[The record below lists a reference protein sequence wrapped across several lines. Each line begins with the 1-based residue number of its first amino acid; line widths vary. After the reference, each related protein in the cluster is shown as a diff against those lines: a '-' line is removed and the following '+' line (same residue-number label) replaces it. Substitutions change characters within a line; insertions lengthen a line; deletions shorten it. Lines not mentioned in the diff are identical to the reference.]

1 MLYWTQAVYLR
12 PQALQLA
19 SEDCAVRIRSIIKQ
33 CDYQQRIKTMYY
45 IIMNPSSQSGQG
57 LRIWKRLESVFL
69 ERKIPYRMMES
80 THSGH
85 VAELAVEI
93 TSADS
98 AGDAPVNL
106 LILGGD
112 GTVNEALQGIRDFS
126 SVNIGFIPTGS
137 GNDLARDMKLDRD
150 PVKILESILNENA
163 PREADLGL
171 LTINGSLEATPKRE
185 GAKASG
191 RRFFVISSGI
201 GFDAAVCEE
210 ALSSRL
216 KDVLNKMK
224 LGKLT
229 YLGIALRQLIFPAYT
244 SFGSAVYAEAEHRV
258 DTLIDNVDFRR
269 VYAEVGGQVAARA
282 LAYGYHA
289 CGQTRRA
296 SILEVVQPTVYR
308 RIIAGDTTPYKVVD
322 CHHGRTHTAY
332 GQRQLVAQPVVK
344 CDIVAPQVQ
353 RYIDRAPQSAR
364 QPAVGTQARHGKLD
378 IVAFQQRLQAIVVAL
393 CGGI

>member
-1 MLYWTQAVYLR
+1 MY
-12 PQALQLA
+12 
-19 SEDCAVRIRSIIKQ
+19 DAVRQSCRRYETFDLTAIVAAETSENHKTHRFRQ
-33 CDYQQRIKTMYY
+33 TLHGAQRKHLVLAAFDRAD
-45 IIMNPSSQSGQG
+45 SGDISFRQ
-57 LRIWKRLESVFL
+57 LVFL
-69 ERKIPYRMMES
+69 
-80 THSGH
+80 TDTG
-85 VAELAVEI
+85 
-93 TSADS
+93 T
-98 AGDAPVNL
+98 
-106 LILGGD
+106 GG
-112 GTVNEALQGIRDFS
+112 T
-126 SVNIGFIPTGS
+126 
-137 GNDLARDMKLDRD
+137 
-150 PVKILESILNENA
+150 
-163 PREADLGL
+163 
-171 LTINGSLEATPKRE
+171 
-185 GAKASG
+185 
-191 RRFFVISSGI
+191 
-201 GFDAAVCEE
+201 
-210 ALSSRL
+210 
-216 KDVLNKMK
+216 
-224 LGKLT
+224 
-229 YLGIALRQLIFPAYT
+229 
-244 SFGSAVYAEAEHRV
+244 VYAEAEHRV